1 LPFCWFA
8 PSSPELLPKNDCHRH
23 GAMIAREEIAMTRRS
38 LAFAVL
44 SGLPLALGAPA
55 AGAQTVVKVGVILTY
70 SGTEAQTGDQ
80 IDKGLKLYIKEHEKE
95 LPPGVKLELVFRDDT
110 GPNPEVAKRLAQELV
125 SREHV
130 QFLTGVVWTPNAIA
144 IAPLTAEAKVPFVIM
159 NAAGVSI
166 PRMSPYVVRVSYT
179 LPQFTST
186 LGKWT
191 ALHGMKKGY
200 AAVPDFSPGQ
210 ESEAAFT
217 KAFTDAGG
225 QMLGSVHY
233 PVINPDFVPFFERVK
248 EIKPDVLYV
257 FTIAGKQSVAAVKT
271 MTDLGF
277 KAAGINPVSGVDL
290 TSDDA
295 LPNMGDEAL
304 GIVSAANYSAAATRP
319 QNKAFLAAWQ
329 RDYGD
334 RIVPNF
340 FAVGGWD
347 GMAAIIDVIKQT
359 NGQFTADEAMAILSH
374 WKNPDS
380 PRGPIA
386 IDPETRDIVQNI
398 YLRRVER
405 QEGRLANIEFETVP
419 MVKDPWKEQNPAK

>member
-1 LPFCWFA
+1 MIPKSATSAILAGLVSALCA
-8 PSSPELLPKNDCHRH
+8 PR
-23 GAMIAREEIAMTRRS
+23 AI
-38 LAFAVL
+38 
-44 SGLPLALGAPA
+44 
-55 AGAQTVVKVGVILTY
+55 AQTVVKVGVILTY

-80 IDKGLKLYIKEHEKE
+80 IDKGLKLYVKEHEKD
-95 LPPGVKLELVFRDDT
+95 LPAGVKLELVFRDDT

-125 SREHV
+125 SRDHV

-179 LPQFTST
+179 LPQFTAT
-186 LGKWT
+186 LGKWV
-191 ALHGMKKGY
+191 AQHGMKKGY

-225 QMLGSVHY
+225 QMLGSVRY

-248 EIKPDVLYV
+248 DIKPDVLYV

-277 KAAGINPVSGVDL
+277 KAAGIHPVSGVDL

-334 RIVPNF
+334 KIVPNF

-347 GMAAIIDVIKQT
+347 GMAAIIDVVKQT
-359 NGQFTADEAMAILSH
+359 KGQFTADEAMVILSH

-386 IDPETRDIVQNI
+386 IDPETRDIVQNV

-405 QEGRLANIEFETVP
+405 LDGRLANVEFETVP
-419 MVKDPWKEQNPAK
+419 MVKDPWKEQNPPK

>member
-1 LPFCWFA
+1 
-8 PSSPELLPKNDCHRH
+8 
-23 GAMIAREEIAMTRRS
+23 MTRRC

-44 SGLPLALGAPA
+44 SGLPLALSAPA
-55 AGAQTVVKVGVILTY
+55 ASAQTVVKVGVILTY

-80 IDKGLKLYIKEHEKE
+80 IDKGLKLYVKEHEKD
-95 LPPGVKLELVFRDDT
+95 LPQGVKLELVYRDDT

-334 RIVPNF
+334 KIVPNF
-340 FAVGGWD
+340 FAIGGWD

-359 NGQFTADEAMAILSH
+359 KGQFTADEAMAILSH

-405 QEGRLANIEFETVP
+405 QDGRLANIEFETVP
-419 MVKDPWKEQNPAK
+419 MVKDPWKIDNPPKSN

>member
-1 LPFCWFA
+1 
-8 PSSPELLPKNDCHRH
+8 
-23 GAMIAREEIAMTRRS
+23 MTTRS

-44 SGLPLALGAPA
+44 ASLAPA
-55 AGAQTVVKVGVILTY
+55 LCPPHADAQIVVKVGVILTY

-80 IDKGLKLYIKEHEKE
+80 IDKGLKLYVKEHEKD
-95 LPPGVKLELVFRDDT
+95 LPPGVRLDLVFRDDT

-191 ALHGMKKGY
+191 AQHGMKTGY

-210 ESEAAFT
+210 ESEAAFA

-225 QMLGSVHY
+225 QMLGAVNY
-233 PVINPDFVPFFERVK
+233 PVINPDFVPFFERIK
-248 EIKPDVLYV
+248 EVKPDVLYV

-334 RIVPNF
+334 KIVPNF
-340 FAVGGWD
+340 FAIGGWD

-359 NGQFTADEAMAILSH
+359 KGQFTADEAMAILSH

-380 PRGPIA
+380 PRGPVA
-386 IDPETRDIVQNI
+386 IDPETRDIVQNV

-405 QEGRLANIEFETVP
+405 LDGRLANIEFETVP

>member
-1 LPFCWFA
+1 
-8 PSSPELLPKNDCHRH
+8 
-23 GAMIAREEIAMTRRS
+23 MTIRS
-38 LAFAVL
+38 LAFSILA
-44 SGLPLALGAPA
+44 GLALALCSPHA
-55 AGAQTVVKVGVILTY
+55 NAQTVVKVGVILTY

-80 IDKGLKLYIKEHEKE
+80 IDKGLKLYVKEHERD
-95 LPPGVKLELVFRDDT
+95 LPPGVKIELVYRDDT

-130 QFLTGVVWTPNAIA
+130 QFLTGVVWTPNALA

-179 LPQFTST
+179 LPQFTAT
-186 LGKWT
+186 LGKW
-191 ALHGMKKGY
+191 AAQHGWKKGY
-200 AAVPDFSPGQ
+200 ATVPDFSPGQ
-210 ESEAAFT
+210 ESEAAFA

-225 QMLGSVHY
+225 EMLGSVHY
-233 PVINPDFVPFFERVK
+233 PVINPDFVPFFERAK
-248 EIKPDVLYV
+248 AAKPDVLYV
-257 FTIAGKQSVAAVKT
+257 FTIAGKQSVAAVKA

-304 GIVSAANYSAAATRP
+304 GIISAANYSAAATRP
-319 QNKAFLAAWQ
+319 QNRAFLAAWQ

-334 RIVPNF
+334 KIVPNF
-340 FAVGGWD
+340 FAIGGWD

-359 NGQFTADEAMAILSH
+359 KGQFTADEAMAILSH

-386 IDPETRDIVQNI
+386 IDPETRDIVQNV

-405 QEGRLANIEFETVP
+405 LEGRLANVEFETVP

>member
-1 LPFCWFA
+1 
-8 PSSPELLPKNDCHRH
+8 
-23 GAMIAREEIAMTRRS
+23 MTRRS

>member
-1 LPFCWFA
+1 
-8 PSSPELLPKNDCHRH
+8 
-23 GAMIAREEIAMTRRS
+23 
-38 LAFAVL
+38 
-44 SGLPLALGAPA
+44 
-55 AGAQTVVKVGVILTY
+55 
-70 SGTEAQTGDQ
+70 
-80 IDKGLKLYIKEHEKE
+80 
-95 LPPGVKLELVFRDDT
+95 
-110 GPNPEVAKRLAQELV
+110 
-125 SREHV
+125 
-130 QFLTGVVWTPNAIA
+130 
-144 IAPLTAEAKVPFVIM
+144 
-159 NAAGVSI
+159 
-166 PRMSPYVVRVSYT
+166 
-179 LPQFTST
+179 
-186 LGKWT
+186 
-191 ALHGMKKGY
+191 
-200 AAVPDFSPGQ
+200 
-210 ESEAAFT
+210 
-217 KAFTDAGG
+217 
-225 QMLGSVHY
+225 MLGSVHY

-257 FTIAGKQSVAAVKT
+257 FTIAGKQSVAALKT

-334 RIVPNF
+334 KIVPNF
-340 FAVGGWD
+340 FAIGGWD

-359 NGQFTADEAMAILSH
+359 KGVFTADEAMAILSH

-405 QEGRLANIEFETVP
+405 QDGRLANIEFETVP